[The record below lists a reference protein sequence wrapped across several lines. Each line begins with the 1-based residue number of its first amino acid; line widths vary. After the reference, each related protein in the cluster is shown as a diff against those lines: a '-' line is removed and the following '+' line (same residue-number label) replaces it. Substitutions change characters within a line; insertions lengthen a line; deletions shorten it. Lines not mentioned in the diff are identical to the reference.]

1 MARDDILNL
10 CRDPNLSKILRDSGI
25 RLSWEISDDPY
36 DSNLIRLVEKRIDI
50 ATRSEGAFRQMWK
63 DIFPET
69 IGSRNSLDYLLDNN
83 KPSDITLYTG
93 FNEGAYPEWMGIK
106 CYIDPRAEV
115 FLKKNNL
122 KEDIM
127 EEYYLLQ
134 IGKIDVSSFLEK
146 YKFSYLLVPETDYL
160 YDNMSDV
167 DNYKI
172 VYNNISINEFSVDT
186 YNEKI
191 KYKIYKRIS

>member
-1 MARDDILNL
+1 
-10 CRDPNLSKILRDSGI
+10 
-25 RLSWEISDDPY
+25 
-36 DSNLIRLVEKRIDI
+36 
-50 ATRSEGAFRQMWK
+50 
-63 DIFPET
+63 
-69 IGSRNSLDYLLDNN
+69 
-83 KPSDITLYTG
+83 
-93 FNEGAYPEWMGIK
+93 MGIK